1 MFDRVF
7 ALGRV
12 RIPAPASDM
21 SCPTGPRNRCWFF
34 VDQIVDPGIIEITL
48 LRKENQTMPLKIHT

>member
-7 ALGRV
+7 ALGRE
-12 RIPAPASDM
+12 RIPAPASNM
-21 SCPTGPRNRCWFF
+21 SCPTGPRNRWRFF

-48 LRKENQTMPLKIHT
+48 LHKENQTLPVV

>member
-1 MFDRVF
+1 MFDRVFALVIFDRVF

-21 SCPTGPRNRCWFF
+21 SFPTGPRNR
-34 VDQIVDPGIIEITL
+34 
-48 LRKENQTMPLKIHT
+48 